1 MYLIEVKSLAG
12 SVVHVRRLEGE
23 RRIAFEL
30 DRVKSTTEKTH
41 GNKYSL
47 DVYVN
52 SINVQIDHFKN
63 LVFLLI
69 NINV

>member
-1 MYLIEVKSLAG
+1 MYLIEAKSLAG
-12 SVVHVRRLEGE
+12 SVVHVRPSSEGE

-52 SINVQIDHFKN
+52 SINVQIDHF
-63 LVFLLI
+63 
-69 NINV
+69 